1 MYFIQHCFIC
11 RLSDSTVSEN
21 AGIETRGQILCKQY
35 PDCCDLGIGN
45 RTPLT
50 TGIDLI
56 HIFGFRSDVFD
67 WSLHHSL
74 HMTED
79 IVKWDGRAPSPS
91 PAWANFF
98 IILECTPESGH
109 CHSLCALWF
118 QKPDD
123 AKYNRISFFLQ
134 EVLLSPESLTSS
146 SALRQSKAKYND
158 DNCQLIWKN
167 ISQESCSYWSL
178 IFCERELLSGA
189 FLCKPFQ
196 EPRNRFSAWRA
207 STTTLFDVSAR

>member
-1 MYFIQHCFIC
+1 MEHIPQ
-11 RLSDSTVSEN
+11 
-21 AGIETRGQILCKQY
+21 LCMLYYIWWK
-35 PDCCDLGIGN
+35 GVVV
-45 RTPLT
+45 
-50 TGIDLI
+50 
-56 HIFGFRSDVFD
+56 H
-67 WSLHHSL
+67 
-74 HMTED
+74 
-79 IVKWDGRAPSPS
+79 PS
-91 PAWANFF
+91 PAWANFS
-98 IILECTPESGH
+98 IMMECSPESGH
-109 CHSLCALWF
+109 YHSVCTLWS

-123 AKYNRISFFLQ
+123 AKYNIGSLFLQ

-189 FLCKPFQ
+189 RIWKPFK
-196 EPRNRFSAWRA
+196 EPRNRFSALRA